1 MYAARPCLLL
11 RLYRL
16 GRNAPRSPLEAAML
30 DLTVCPEA
38 GCSSPAEI
46 FDRSALPS
54 TDGPIDHVRIRCLN
68 RHHFLL
74 DVRDV
79 VADALPSP
87 PATDHPKHVRCDA
100 PSGTGPTER
109 QMPPATALRGGAGR
123 QDA

>member
-1 MYAARPCLLL
+1 
-11 RLYRL
+11 
-16 GRNAPRSPLEAAML
+16 ML

-74 DVRDV
+74 PAERLISAHPVDMPDVA
-79 VADALPSP
+79 ADAR
-87 PATDHPKHVRCDA
+87 AVA
-100 PSGTGPTER
+100 ER
-109 QMPPATALRGGAGR
+109 QVAPTTALPGGAGR